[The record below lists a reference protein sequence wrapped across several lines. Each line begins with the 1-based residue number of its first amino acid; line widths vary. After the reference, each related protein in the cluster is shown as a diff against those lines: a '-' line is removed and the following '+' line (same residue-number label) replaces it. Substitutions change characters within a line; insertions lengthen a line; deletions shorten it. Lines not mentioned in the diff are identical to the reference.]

1 MALTAVTIQLGDAE
15 IAALD
20 RHIGASH
27 SDRTREQILAEI
39 VADWAARQAQK
50 PGEIDEG
57 LRPEELNASNDI

>member
-1 MALTAVTIQLGDAE
+1 MALTAVTIQLGDVE

-27 SDRTREQILAEI
+27 SDRTREQVLAEI
-39 VADWAARQAQK
+39 VADWAARQAQQ
-50 PGEIDEG
+50 PAEVDEG